1 MAINVSPSLNKMMQ
15 RGKDFLGCEYPI
27 MKGAMTWVSEPN
39 LVAAVCNAG
48 GFAAL
53 AGGNTP
59 PEILREQ
66 IKETKRLTDKNFAVN
81 LVTISPSYHSQIEL
95 LQEEKVPFVVFAGSI
110 PSGKEIAL
118 VKATGAKVIC
128 FAPTFS
134 LAKRVVKFGADA
146 LIIEGSEAGGHIG
159 FVSTTVLLQQVLF
172 ELGEKLPI
180 FVCGGIA
187 TGKMFA
193 HMMMMGA
200 AGVQLGTRF
209 VMTEEC
215 QVHENFKNIFKRAN
229 AREAMSTSQFSPIL
243 PVVGVRAIK
252 NESTEKFAAL
262 QLEMIEKVK
271 NEEISKHDA
280 QMKIEGFWMGALR
293 EAAIE
298 GNIKEGSL
306 MAGQSVGLVK
316 NITTVCEMLEE
327 LITDANDEI
336 EVVKGRL

>member
-1 MAINVSPSLNKMMQ
+1 MGIKVSKSLGKMMQ

-27 MKGAMTWVSEPN
+27 MKGAMTWVSEPK

-66 IKETKRLTDKNFAVN
+66 IQETKRLTDKNFAVN
-81 LVTISPSYHSQIEL
+81 LVTISPSYQSQMEL

-110 PSGKEIAL
+110 PSGKDIAL
-118 VKATGAKVIC
+118 VKKSGSKVIC

-193 HMMMMGA
+193 HIMMMGA

-215 QVHENFKNIFKRAN
+215 HVHENFKKVFRRAN
-229 AREAMSTSQFSPIL
+229 ARDAMATSQFSPNL
-243 PVVGVRAIK
+243 PVVAVRALK
-252 NESTEKFAAL
+252 NESTEKFATL
-262 QLEMIEKVK
+262 QLEMLKKLK
-271 NEEISKHDA
+271 NEEISRYDA
-280 QMKIEGFWMGALR
+280 QMEIEKFWMGALR

-316 NITTVCEMLEE
+316 EVTTVYEMLEE
-327 LITDANDEI
+327 LINDANSEI
-336 EVVKGRL
+336 NAVKERL